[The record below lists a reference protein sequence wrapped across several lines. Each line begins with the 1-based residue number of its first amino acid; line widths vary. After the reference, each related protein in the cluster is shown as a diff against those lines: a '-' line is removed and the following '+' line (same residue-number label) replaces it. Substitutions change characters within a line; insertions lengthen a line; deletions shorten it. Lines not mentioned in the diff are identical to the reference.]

1 MQHKSSGYHNLLVL
15 QSSEYILES
24 LFSVNQDYPCI
35 ELIIVDDCSTD
46 DSKAIIE
53 NGNLISKTQFI
64 ANKTNLGST
73 KSFNKALNK
82 SNGDYI
88 IDLAALAARKCKDTD
103 NFLVTYGF
111 CPINTQI

>member
-1 MQHKSSGYHNLLVL
+1 M
-15 QSSEYILES
+15 IL
-24 LFSVNQDYPCI
+24 
-35 ELIIVDDCSTD
+35 
-46 DSKAIIE
+46 IIE

-88 IDLAALAARKCKDTD
+88 IDLAADDVLLPHCVSSQKRSKIQPIKISLFMKC
-103 NFLVTYGF
+103 
-111 CPINTQI
+111 